1 MKKGFFI
8 FLCLLAPYLVY
19 PQENEI
25 NKLMHSADTSMNN
38 EDFLHAMN
46 FLTQAATQLEQTDS
60 TNEKLA
66 LVYMKLALCFD
77 YFDFTDYATSYL
89 QTALNRFEQSGDKDN
104 EAYCLTYLGD
114 MFEDRGENTKGMQYQ
129 LLALQHFAPGN
140 KKGMAVVYDNLSS
153 IYENY
158 HNYDSALL
166 CLDKAI
172 ELYRS
177 INNKAGECVVLN
189 NYGDIWLKKG
199 TPENAVKY
207 YETSLKLSRE
217 IHNHEE
223 ERGNLKDLA
232 HCYSLMHHYEE
243 AYKLYN
249 EFYEMHRKLK
259 IEKKIEEIAF
269 MQVHSIQSKKQLE
282 LENVQAEKQVATLRF
297 TLIIVALVSGIIIL
311 LFIYFSYRAHA
322 KKEQHI
328 QELKEEKL
336 RDELE
341 QRKQNLLEYTR
352 QLTERSELAESLKT
366 QLDALL
372 EKNEVKESLRYKA
385 IVKLSNAVI
394 LTDEDWINF
403 KKQFENVYEGFFVKL
418 RDTYPD
424 LSTGDIRLAALLKLR
439 LSQDEI
445 SRMMGISV
453 DGVKKAG
460 SRLKKKLNL
469 EEGVSLKD
477 WVEGLYSV

>member
-1 MKKGFFI
+1 MKKVLFI
-8 FLCLLAPYLVY
+8 FLWLLAPYFSY
-19 PQENEI
+19 SQENEI
-25 NKLMHSADTSMNN
+25 NRLVYSADTSMNN
-38 EDFLHAMN
+38 EDFLMAMN

-66 LVYMKLALCFD
+66 EIYMKLALCFD
-77 YFDFTDYATSYL
+77 YFDFTDYATNYL
-89 QTALNRFEQSGDKDN
+89 QIALSRFKKSGDKDN

-114 MFEDRGENTKGMQYQ
+114 MFEDRGENEKGMQYQ
-129 LLALQHFAPGN
+129 LLALQHFAPRN

-158 HNYDSALL
+158 HDYDSAIV
-166 CLDKAI
+166 CLDKAL

-177 INNKAGECVVLN
+177 ISNKTGECIVLN

-199 TPENAVKY
+199 APDNAIKY

-243 AYKLYN
+243 AYRLYN
-249 EFYEMHRKLK
+249 EFYAMHRKLK

-282 LENVQAEKQVATLRF
+282 LENVQAEKQVATLRLM
-297 TLIIVALVSGIIIL
+297 LIIVVLASGMIIL
-311 LFIYFSYRAHA
+311 LFIYFSYRSHA
-322 KKEQHI
+322 KKEKHI

-341 QRKQNLLEYTR
+341 QRKQNLLEYTK
-352 QLTERSELAESLKT
+352 QLTERSELAEALKT

-372 EKNEVKESLRYKA
+372 ETNEIKESQRYKA

-403 KKQFENVYEGFFVKL
+403 KKQFENVYEGFFIKL

-439 LSQDEI
+439 LSQEEI

-469 EEGVSLKD
+469 EEGISLKD
-477 WVEGLYSV
+477 WVAGLYHI

>member
-1 MKKGFFI
+1 MRKGFFI
-8 FLCLLAPYLVY
+8 FLLWLAPNLVY

-25 NKLMHSADTSMNN
+25 GKLVYSADTSMNN

-46 FLTQAATQLEQTDS
+46 FLTRAATQLEQADS
-60 TNEKLA
+60 TDKKLA
-66 LVYMKLALCFD
+66 AIYMKLALCFD
-77 YFDFTDYATSYL
+77 YFDFTDYATRYL
-89 QTALNRFEQSGDKDN
+89 QIALSRFEQSGDKDN

-114 MFEDRGENTKGMQYQ
+114 MLEDRGENKKGMQYQ

-140 KKGMAVVYDNLSS
+140 KKGMAVVYDNMSS

-158 HNYDSALL
+158 HDYDSALL
-166 CLDKAI
+166 CLHKAL
-172 ELYRS
+172 ELYRA

-199 TPENAVKY
+199 SPANAVRY

-232 HCYSLMHHYEE
+232 HCYSLMQHYQE

-249 EFYEMHRKLK
+249 EFYDMHRKLK

-282 LENVQAEKQVATLRF
+282 IENVQAEKQVATLRF
-297 TLIIVALVSGIIIL
+297 TLIIVALASGIIIL
-311 LFIYFSYRAHA
+311 LFIYFSYRSNS
-322 KKEQHI
+322 KKEKHI
-328 QELKEEKL
+328 QQLKEEKL

-341 QRKQNLLEYTR
+341 QRRQNLLEYTK

-385 IVKLSNAVI
+385 IAELSNAVI

-477 WVEGLYSV
+477 WVEGLYR